1 MCKQRLPLGNAAC
14 ATRLVSSG
22 AEGGSCRCNDI
33 GALNWMRTL
42 QSRKSGHDSTSLKL
56 YFLRERLKRIWIR
69 SSTNRSCARV
79 AGGDLSCVRRWGSAL
94 QPQHTCALGVDCRHR
109 TRRLAG
115 QRHTGATPSQIGPSQ
130 VPAGQGNTKRTIL
143 RTSNSPPVSL
153 LGTGLFALSPS
164 PDSLA
169 RPIASPPPES

>member
-56 YFLRERLKRIWIR
+56 YFPRERLKRIWIR

-79 AGGDLSCVRRWGSAL
+79 AGRDLSCVRRWGSRCNPNIRAPL
-94 QPQHTCALGVDCRHR
+94 
-109 TRRLAG
+109 RLIVGTELA
-115 QRHTGATPSQIGPSQ
+115 
-130 VPAGQGNTKRTIL
+130 V
-143 RTSNSPPVSL
+143 L
-153 LGTGLFALSPS
+153 LGNGTRERRQVKSDRAKFRLVREIRSGLFSEL
-164 PDSLA
+164 
-169 RPIASPPPES
+169 RIRHQCHCWG